1 MIYSMLKK
9 AYLVYKV
16 SRGLKK
22 YFRKKFIKK
31 KNIPENKILLE
42 FNAFHSYHVPVAY
55 FSNYLKN
62 KFQSELVGYFN
73 YKILSS
79 PFEENFLNKLKVLSK
94 EIGLFLS
101 LSNGC
106 ISHLHSVP

>member
-1 MIYSMLKK
+1 MIYSKLKK

-55 FSNYLKN
+55 FSNYLLQG
-62 KFQSELVGYFN
+62 FGGIMDWRYMLGVEAIPSIFF
-73 YKILSS
+73 ILSY
-79 PFEENFLNKLKVLSK
+79 N
-94 EIGLFLS
+94 
-101 LSNGC
+101 
-106 ISHLHSVP
+106 